1 MLASLLVGPISAAT
15 STVSGT
21 LTFREKIALSPSA
34 VAIVTIVDHT
44 AAPDAGAIVGQQRID
59 APGTVPI
66 AFSVLVDDAA
76 IDKTHAYGL
85 YASIVDGTTTW
96 QNAVGEPVITGGP
109 TSGIA

>member
-1 MLASLLVGPISAAT
+1 MSLLVGPISAAT

-21 LTFREKIALSPSA
+21 LTFREKIAPRLGRGDRHDRRPYRRPRRRR
-34 VAIVTIVDHT
+34 D
-44 AAPDAGAIVGQQRID
+44 VGQQRID
-59 APGTVPI
+59 APGTVPV
-66 AFSVLVDDAA
+66 AFSVFVDDAA

-96 QNAVGEPVITGGP
+96 QNAAGEPVITGGP